1 MTKST
6 VVPFHSLAGLAIA
19 ALIVGCAAPPAA
31 EDSQPPNIIV
41 IMADDLGYGDVS
53 PFNGWI
59 ETPNLDRLAAGGMM
73 LTDFHTS
80 GAVCSP
86 TRAGLVTG
94 RYQHRAG
101 VPAVLLADSAS
112 PLYHQGIDSEA
123 HTISEAFRELG
134 YTTAVFGKWH
144 LGYLPQFK
152 PPLHGFDEFRGFVSG
167 NIDYHSHIDRI
178 GRPDWWNGET
188 LEAED
193 GYLPELMGDHA
204 ERFIAEQRDKPWPRH
219 RRDGRTSDDDG
230 ERALRR
236 SLRVVGRLT
245 VAPVRLP
252 SLFRVRA
259 VFSRDGRS
267 RP

>member
-1 MTKST
+1 MSEN
-6 VVPFHSLAGLAIA
+6 HGIRAAGLACAAAA
-19 ALIVGCAAPPAA
+19 ALVGCGTPSGEVGSAGHG
-31 EDSQPPNIIV
+31 EDGQPPNIIL

-53 PFNGWI
+53 PYDGWI
-59 ETPNLDRLAAGGMM
+59 DTPHLDRLAAAGMM

-86 TRAGLVTG
+86 TRAGLITG

-134 YTTAVFGKWH
+134 YTTAIFGKWH

-167 NIDYHSHIDRI
+167 NIDYQSHVDRM

-193 GYLPELMGDHA
+193 GYLPELIGG
-204 ERFIAEQRDKPWPRH
+204 PRRAVH
-219 RRDGRTSDDDG
+219 RR
-230 ERALRR
+230 
-236 SLRVVGRLT
+236 
-245 VAPVRLP
+245 APG
-252 SLFRVRA
+252 RA
-259 VFSRDGRS
+259 VLPLSGTPRSALPVPGSGR
-267 RP
+267 PG